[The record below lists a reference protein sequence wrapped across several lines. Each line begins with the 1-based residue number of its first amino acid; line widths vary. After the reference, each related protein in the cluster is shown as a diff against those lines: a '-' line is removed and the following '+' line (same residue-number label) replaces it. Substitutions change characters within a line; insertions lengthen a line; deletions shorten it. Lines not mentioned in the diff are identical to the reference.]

1 MLISSSPESVA
12 SAAVAESA
20 AAAAAAAA
28 VASAAVAVW
37 SAPFAAVAAAVAS
50 GLAPSPDSVPLVF
63 SAHLSA
69 SLQVVAL
76 RPFRAH
82 FSSLRKQKLERVFTI
97 EIML

>member
-1 MLISSSPESVA
+1 MPITSALESVA
-12 SAAVAESA
+12 LV
-20 AAAAAAAA
+20 
-28 VASAAVAVW
+28 AVAV
-37 SAPFAAVAAAVAS
+37 AAAEAVAAASAVAS

-69 SLQVVAL
+69 SLQVAAL

-82 FSSLRKQKLERVFTI
+82 FSSLRKLKLERVLTR